1 MGFNKKSSWAFLNPT
16 FWASVCGSLAISA
29 LAKFLVNLLI
39 PPYDPRSA
47 EISWV
52 FPSPPGR
59 FAITHAEHWHDGWP
73 DYTEGIIG
81 AAATKLAVLLEKF
94 VEHDNT
100 ELWIWLAGWII
111 LIFWLSLW
119 TSGENREAMLFGYIG
134 LGLLIA
140 GGVSNEVEI
149 ALFGH
154 STDFIFF
161 RLRESSQSFHILNL
175 ADVMLALGMALGFLV
190 FPVYSRWKRQAH
202 EGLSER

>member
-39 PPYDPRSA
+39 PPSDPNSA

-73 DYTEGIIG
+73 DYTDGIMG
-81 AAATKLAVLLEKF
+81 AAATKLAALLEKF
-94 VEHDNT
+94 VQYDNT
-100 ELWIWLAGWII
+100 ELWIWSSIWVI
-111 LIFWLSLW
+111 LILW
-119 TSGENREAMLFGYIG
+119 FSSDTFGKNKDTMLFDYIG

-140 GGVSNEVEI
+140 GGVSNEGEI

-154 STDFIFF
+154 ATDFIFF
-161 RLRESSQSFHILNL
+161 RLRESSQIIYVLNL
-175 ADVMLALGMALGFLV
+175 ADVMITLGIVLGFLV
-190 FPVYSRWKRQAH
+190 SPVYRWWKRQAH